1 MVLEIANC
9 RKHGW
14 ETMDILG
21 RSKSWGTKNGR
32 KGWNLPDFYG
42 FCFLRLGDQNRFL
55 GPGNTP
61 CRTSKARHLRAYP
74 HLVIEYN
81 LTWKPIFVFENVDLL
96 LPNQHS
102 PPHRPI
108 SSFERKY
115 SAFFASGT
123 TIAPPPFSYQNVM
136 YLFLWF
142 SLYLSLLLVLCLTLF
157 SQHLSFPLPAQLARC
172 PIS

>member
-61 CRTSKARHLRAYP
+61 CRTSKARHLRAYA

-123 TIAPPPFSYQNVM
+123 TITNMLCICFCD
-136 YLFLWF
+136 FLCTR
-142 SLYLSLLLVLCLTLF
+142 SCAALRAADLN
-157 SQHLSFPLPAQLARC
+157 
-172 PIS
+172 

>member
-32 KGWNLPDFYG
+32 KGW
-42 FCFLRLGDQNRFL
+42 FLRLMLSAVGDQNRCL

-61 CRTSKARHLRAYP
+61 CRTNKARHLRAYP
-74 HLVIEYN
+74 HLVIKYN
-81 LTWKPIFVFENVDLL
+81 HTWKPIFVFKNVDLL

-157 SQHLSFPLPAQLARC
+157 SQHLLFPLPAQLARC

>member
-1 MVLEIANC
+1 MTWAGKNTTCGRITKGLPEIKNYQRDCPAIKNYQKVKTMVLEIANC

-32 KGWNLPDFYG
+32 KGW
-42 FCFLRLGDQNRFL
+42 FLRLMLSAVGDQNRCL

-61 CRTSKARHLRAYP
+61 CRTNKARHLRAYP

-136 YLFLWF
+136 YLFL
-142 SLYLSLLLVLCLTLF
+142 
-157 SQHLSFPLPAQLARC
+157 
-172 PIS
+172 

>member
-32 KGWNLPDFYG
+32 KGW
-42 FCFLRLGDQNRFL
+42 FLRLMLSAVGDQNRCL

-61 CRTSKARHLRAYP
+61 CRTNKARHLRAYP

-81 LTWKPIFVFENVDLL
+81 HTWKPIFVFENVDLL
-96 LPNQHS
+96 LPNQHI